1 MAYQQN
7 ANNPP
12 NPINASA
19 GKTVT
24 SSFLLNLSETLNSAT
39 AHNSLHVMSAAFP
52 GGACTVTAATVSN
65 VLVYRL
71 PIVSNNHR
79 TLRVAFRTKRVGSN
93 GTITFRMV
101 DSNGV
106 TLDTAS
112 TAVDSASVTVSHD
125 TKFLTASSFPSKST
139 FVDLEVDLQAPSL
152 SDAIIETIAANWSPI
167 TVSGTVSTP
176 VGNIISVGT
185 NAVATK
191 DPLSAALGEAYIE
204 SIRTLQQRPRSI
216 VSVSGVDG
224 VSNTDQAFVCPTVRP
239 HIFRVTPSDNMTV
252 AGYVRVKNDSSSA
265 QDVVVGIG
273 PASSVFSSPASST
286 NAFTP
291 TSIKTVSV
299 NAGFDG
305 FINFSNIGVF
315 PEDSDQL
322 SNVPDGDFSFIAV
335 GCLSMVPRAPFG
347 LDDINRTPDIKI
359 RGYSFWSSY

>member
-19 GKTVT
+19 GKKVT
-24 SSFLLNLSETLNSAT
+24 SSFLSNLSETLNSAT
-39 AHNSLHVMSAAFP
+39 AHNNLNVLSAAFP
-52 GGACTVTAATVSN
+52 GGSCTVIASTVSS

-71 PIVSNNHR
+71 PIISNSHR
-79 TLRVAFRTKRVGSN
+79 TLNVHFRTKRVGGN

-101 DSNGV
+101 SAIGAL
-106 TLDTAS
+106 LDTTSS
-112 TAVDSASVTVSHD
+112 TISSTSVSSSFA
-125 TKFLTASSFPSKST
+125 TKSLTAASFPAKSKYI
-139 FVDLEVDLQAPSL
+139 DLEIDLQAPAFSE
-152 SDAIIETIAANWSPI
+152 AIIETISANWTPI
-167 TVSGTVSTP
+167 TISGTVQTP

-185 NAVATK
+185 NAVASK
-191 DPLSAALGEAYIE
+191 DPISAALGEAYIE
-204 SIRTLQQRPRSI
+204 SIRTLQLRPRSI
-216 VSVSGVDG
+216 VSVSGIDG
-224 VSNTDQAFVCPTVRP
+224 LSNTDQAFLAPTVRP
-239 HIFRVTPSDNMTV
+239 HIFRVTPSDTMTID
-252 AGYVRVKNDSSSA
+252 GYVRAKNDSSSV
-265 QDVVVGIG
+265 QEVVVGVG

-291 TSIKTVSV
+291 TSLKSVTV

-305 FINFSNIGVF
+305 FLNFSNIGIF

-347 LDDINRTPDIKI
+347 LSDIDRTPDIKI